1 LVTPRLHGSPIIREG
16 WRRSNQKNK
25 KGGNEEITGEG
36 PHSFTDYLFSDKI
49 ALEFTEK
56 RQYTILMT
64 TLTKTGQLRDL
75 EGRQKLLLRLVELS
89 VTLNSTLDLDELLQ
103 LITATATELLECE
116 AASILLY
123 DEKNPRLYFAAAT
136 GSDPAQ
142 LAEIPVPIDSSL
154 AGTIFRTNQPLI
166 LNNAEQDPRHYS
178 LVSDHVKFKIH
189 SLLGVPMPIKDRTM
203 GVLEAVNKR
212 EGFFTESDAAILSV
226 AAAHAAIAINNARL
240 LRATQ
245 QALEKVK
252 VTNQIKSNFLA
263 LASHE
268 LRTPLGIIIGY
279 ATFLQES
286 ARGESTDHANQVL
299 GAASQMRSLLSQM
312 NNLTLLQADE
322 MEMRPMKISIQDVL
336 NFAIDEIK
344 YSAARRDLQLIF
356 AFQEDPIFVNVDA
369 EKTALAFVNLLNNAI
384 RFSPEGSDITI
395 GAVQQEKQVMV
406 WVQDHGIGI
415 PVDKLEKI
423 FEEFYQ
429 IEPPNTRH
437 YGGLGIGLTIAKG
450 LIETQNGKI
459 WAESDGEG
467 QGSTFNVTLRTVK
480 E

>member
-1 LVTPRLHGSPIIREG
+1 MP
-16 WRRSNQKNK
+16 
-25 KGGNEEITGEG
+25 
-36 PHSFTDYLFSDKI
+36 
-49 ALEFTEK
+49 
-56 RQYTILMT
+56 
-64 TLTKTGQLRDL
+64 TLSKTGQLRDL

-103 LITATATELLECE
+103 LITATATELLECD

-123 DEKNPRLYFAAAT
+123 DEQNPRLYFAAAT

-166 LNNAEQDPRHYS
+166 LNDAQQDPRHYS
-178 LVSDHVKFKIH
+178 LVSDHVKVKIH

-203 GVLEAVNKR
+203 GVLEAINKR
-212 EGFFTESDAAILSV
+212 DGSFTDSDAAILSV
-226 AAAHAAIAINNARL
+226 TAAHAAIAINNARL
-240 LRATQ
+240 LQATK

-252 VTNQIKSNFLA
+252 VTNQIKSHFLS

-279 ATFLQES
+279 ATFLQNGTRTET
-286 ARGESTDHANQVL
+286 TDHANHVL
-299 GAASQMRSLLSQM
+299 GAAAQMRSLLDQM

-322 MEMRPMKISIQDVL
+322 MEMRQMKISIQDVL
-336 NFAIDEIK
+336 NFALDEIK
-344 YSAARRDLQLIF
+344 YSAARRDMQLVLDF
-356 AFQEDPIFVNVDA
+356 PDDPILVAVDP

-384 RFSPEGSDITI
+384 RFSPEGSEITI
-395 GAVQQEKQVMV
+395 GAVKQEKEVMV
-406 WVQDHGIGI
+406 WVQDQGIGI
-415 PVDKLEKI
+415 PVDKLQKI

-450 LIETQNGKI
+450 LIEAQGGEI
-459 WAESDGEG
+459 WAESAGERK
-467 QGSTFNVTLRTVK
+467 GSTFKVKLRVVH